1 MLPPLTPAGMRSSL
15 SCSSRYS
22 TQGEVTLSRLVR
34 RITHSRL
41 ASASMISSVLLVV
54 AGTVAFASIPDS
66 PTGSGGVISGCFK
79 TQNGQLRVIDPATE
93 QCLPS
98 ETAISWNQVGPTGPQ
113 GPQGIQGIQGPIGDT
128 GPQGVQGLKGDTGAQ
143 GAQGLQGLTGATGPA
158 GADGAT
164 GPAGPGGPAGA
175 TGPAGPPGGPP
186 PVPPVPY
193 NGKFMLFVDNVLSGP
208 IGTVTG
214 CRAMFTTGEDVS
226 NNIVHTFVIPN
237 GYEPCEITI
246 GANAG
251 AAAFDWLNQE
261 MGGTFP
267 RHTAGIAQYTVD
279 VRGSVHV
286 GTEINLADAVITKFT
301 LPPIDSGSATLFDA
315 SMELQS
321 GLQQVTTAVSPALSG
336 TDNGLVNRGPHH
348 FLSST
353 LTDSIQNIRG
363 TMPFD
368 TTSSPY
374 SWSVDVTKVNNGGS
388 FSLRLGTLRTTTL
401 MVTTPSSATDTITD
415 LKAWQT
421 RLDYRTASLSVTA
434 PATFEAAQ
442 TLTIN
447 FTLVLMTSPLD
458 PLESSIGFEFGWG
471 FHADGISLI
480 VQ

>member
-1 MLPPLTPAGMRSSL
+1 M
-15 SCSSRYS
+15 
-22 TQGEVTLSRLVR
+22 
-34 RITHSRL
+34 
-41 ASASMISSVLLVV
+41 
-54 AGTVAFASIPDS
+54 
-66 PTGSGGVISGCFK
+66 
-79 TQNGQLRVIDPATE
+79 
-93 QCLPS
+93 
-98 ETAISWNQVGPTGPQ
+98 
-113 GPQGIQGIQGPIGDT
+113 
-128 GPQGVQGLKGDTGAQ
+128 
-143 GAQGLQGLTGATGPA
+143 
-158 GADGAT
+158 
-164 GPAGPGGPAGA
+164 
-175 TGPAGPPGGPP
+175 
-186 PVPPVPY
+186 PPVPY

-336 TDNGLVNRGPHH
+336 TDDGLVSRGPHH

-374 SWSVDVTKVNNGGS
+374 SWSVDVTKVNNGGGS

-401 MVTTPSSATDTITD
+401 MVTTPSSATETITD
-415 LKAWQT
+415 LRAWQA
-421 RLDYRTASLSVTA
+421 RGDRRTASLSVTA

-458 PLESSIGFEFGWG
+458 PLESSIGLEFGWG